1 MRHCRHCGEPRIR
14 SKSMNNGMVRLRYY
28 GGSFENKNRT
38 RCATCGHKASVNRS
52 RVMSESIQFPSDVTP
67 SGLKTVLFA
76 VGRDYYV
83 TEYEAD
89 YLLKM
94 TFVNINGVTE
104 PKFRKVEDD
113 GREAT
118 HTS

>member
-1 MRHCRHCGEPRIR
+1 MD
-14 SKSMNNGMVRLRYY
+14 NGMVRLRYY
-28 GGSFENKNRT
+28 GGSFENKNRA

-67 SGLKTVLFA
+67 SGLKTVLFS
-76 VGRDYYV
+76 VGRDYFV
-83 TEYEAD
+83 TSYEAE

-113 GREAT
+113 GTAPVLT
-118 HTS
+118 K

>member
-1 MRHCRHCGEPRIR
+1 MD
-14 SKSMNNGMVRLRYY
+14 NGMVRLRYY
-28 GGSFENKNRT
+28 GGSFENKNRA
-38 RCATCGHKASVNRS
+38 RCATCGHKASVTRS

-83 TEYEAD
+83 TSYEAE

-94 TFVNINGVTE
+94 TFININGITE
-104 PKFRKVEDD
+104 PKFRKVADD
-113 GREAT
+113 GAEPILT
-118 HTS
+118 N

>member
-1 MRHCRHCGEPRIR
+1 MI
-14 SKSMNNGMVRLRYY
+14 KLRYY
-28 GGSFENKNRT
+28 GGSFVNTNRA
-38 RCATCGHKASVNRS
+38 RCHSCGQKVSSSRS

-67 SGLKTVLFA
+67 NGLKTVLFQ

-104 PKFRKVEDD
+104 PKFKEIKDE
-113 GREAT
+113 GT
-118 HTS
+118 K

>member
-1 MRHCRHCGEPRIR
+1 M
-14 SKSMNNGMVRLRYY
+14 SMVRLRYY
-28 GGSFENKNRT
+28 GGSFENKNRA
-38 RCATCGHKASVNRS
+38 RCASCGHKATSSRS

-67 SGLKTVLFA
+67 NGLNTILFS

-83 TEYEAD
+83 TRYEAD

-104 PKFRKVEDD
+104 PKFKEIKDD
-113 GREAT
+113 GTEQRA
-118 HTS
+118 